1 MTIHSSHHRSLY
13 TLLSGIQD
21 FSYVIAIP
29 EQKYAIREKEGFSMK
44 NKKKLLSVLLVFVM
58 TVSVFHGYAAKAADT
73 VKVTLRLEQDNQTL
87 VTPVEVTL
95 TDEDKKDYGIGLST
109 ETLTPL
115 HALAK
120 YLTEKKG
127 ATTETMKNYIMAST
141 SQYGLYVTGIN
152 IDGKSDG
159 SASSDA
165 LDGVNWLYAVNNT
178 DPGVGMGSYSLKNND
193 AVTIYGLWGGGTWPN
208 NVETNYSYFEN
219 NTVNTTVSSKT
230 TVSLKGVG
238 YDENYS
244 PIVKAISNAT
254 VVAAKYENET
264 STATTGNAVTLAQTD
279 DNGVATLSFDKAGT
293 YVLSAYRLDSDGKHS
308 NISRPY
314 AIVKVLAAV
323 TTPTAT
329 PTVTPTATPTVT
341 PTATPTVT
349 PTATPT
355 VTPTATPTVTPTAT
369 PTVTPTA
376 TPTVTPT
383 ATPTVTPTAT
393 PTVTPT
399 ATPTVTPT
407 ATPAGDSLGK
417 PVPTKT
423 PTATPTPASD
433 DKGIKK
439 VAKTPT
445 KVKVVVK
452 KSKKKKKSVT
462 VSWKK
467 AANAKGYRIAL
478 SKKKNGKYKKVTDTK
493 KTKYTFKKT
502 KGTYYVKLTAYVVK
516 SDKATFSK
524 ATKPVKFKVK

>member
-1 MTIHSSHHRSLY
+1 
-13 TLLSGIQD
+13 
-21 FSYVIAIP
+21 
-29 EQKYAIREKEGFSMK
+29 MK

-58 TVSVFHGYAAKAADT
+58 TVSVFHGYAAKAADA
-73 VKVTLRLEQDNQTL
+73 VKVTLRLEQDNKTL

-127 ATTETMKNYIMAST
+127 ATTETMKNYIMASE
-141 SQYGLYVTGIN
+141 SQYGLYVNGIS

-165 LDGVNWLYAVNNT
+165 LDGVNWMYTVNNT
-178 DPGVGMGSYSLKNND
+178 DTGVGMGSYSLKNND

-219 NTVNTTVSSKT
+219 STLNTTVSNKT

-238 YDENYS
+238 YDENYT
-244 PIVKAISNAT
+244 PIVKSISNAT
-254 VVAAKYENET
+254 VVAAKYENEA
-264 STATTGNAVTLAQTD
+264 STATKDTAVATAQTD

-293 YVLSAYRLDSDGKHS
+293 YVLSAYRLDSDGKRS

-314 AIVKVLAAV
+314 GIVKVLAAV
-323 TTPTAT
+323 TAPTATPTAT
-329 PTVTPTATPTVT
+329 PTAAPTATPTATPV
-341 PTATPTVT
+341 PTVT
-349 PTATPT
+349 PAP
-355 VTPTATPTVTPTAT
+355 
-369 PTVTPTA
+369 
-376 TPTVTPT
+376 
-383 ATPTVTPTAT
+383 
-393 PTVTPT
+393 
-399 ATPTVTPT
+399 
-407 ATPAGDSLGK
+407 
-417 PVPTKT
+417 
-423 PTATPTPASD
+423 PTPASD

-439 VAKTPT
+439 VAKKPT

>member
-1 MTIHSSHHRSLY
+1 
-13 TLLSGIQD
+13 
-21 FSYVIAIP
+21 
-29 EQKYAIREKEGFSMK
+29 MK

-73 VKVTLRLEQDNQTL
+73 VKVTLRLEQDNKTL

-95 TDEDKKDYGIGLST
+95 TDADKKDYGIGLST
-109 ETLTPL
+109 KTLTPL

-141 SQYGLYVTGIN
+141 SQYGLFVNGIS
-152 IDGKSDG
+152 IDGNSDG

-165 LDGVNWLYAVNNT
+165 LDGVNWGYAVNNT
-178 DPGVGMGSYSLKNND
+178 DPGVGMSSYSLKNND

-219 NTVNTTVSSKT
+219 DTVSTTVSGKA
-230 TVSLKGVG
+230 TVTLKGLG
-238 YDENYS
+238 YDKNFVAS
-244 PIVKAISNAT
+244 IVKPISKAT
-254 VVAAKYENET
+254 VVAAKYENEA
-264 STATTGNAVTLAQTD
+264 STATKDTAVATAQTD

-314 AIVKVLAAV
+314 GIVKVLAAV
-323 TTPTAT
+323 TTPTAA
-329 PTVTPTATPTVT
+329 PI
-341 PTATPTVT
+341 
-349 PTATPT
+349 
-355 VTPTATPTVTPTAT
+355 
-369 PTVTPTA
+369 
-376 TPTVTPT
+376 
-383 ATPTVTPTAT
+383 VTPTAT

-439 VAKTPT
+439 VAKKPT

>member
-13 TLLSGIQD
+13 ALFSGIQD

-73 VKVTLRLEQDNQTL
+73 VKVTLRLEQDNKTL

-127 ATTETMKNYIMAST
+127 ATTETMKNYIMASK
-141 SQYGLYVTGIN
+141 SQYGLYVTGIS

-165 LDGVNWLYAVNNT
+165 LDGVNWGYAVNNT

-193 AVTIYGLWGGGTWPN
+193 AVTVYGLWGGGTWPN

-219 NTVNTTVSSKT
+219 STLNTTVSNKT

-238 YDENYS
+238 YDENYT
-244 PIVKAISNAT
+244 PIVKSISNAT
-254 VVAAKYENET
+254 VVAAKYENEA
-264 STATTGNAVTLAQTD
+264 STATKDTAVATAQTD

-314 AIVKVLAAV
+314 GIVKVLAAV
-323 TTPTAT
+323 TAPTAT
-329 PTVTPTATPTVT
+329 PTVTPTAAPTVT
-341 PTATPTVT
+341 PTT
-349 PTATPT
+349 
-355 VTPTATPTVTPTAT
+355 
-369 PTVTPTA
+369 
-376 TPTVTPT
+376 
-383 ATPTVTPTAT
+383 
-393 PTVTPT
+393 
-399 ATPTVTPT
+399 
-407 ATPAGDSLGK
+407 TPAGDSLGK

-439 VAKTPT
+439 VAKKPT

>member
-13 TLLSGIQD
+13 ALFSGIQD

-44 NKKKLLSVLLVFVM
+44 NKKKLLSVLLIFVM

-73 VKVTLRLEQDNQTL
+73 VKVTLRLEQDNKTL

-127 ATTETMKNYIMAST
+127 ATTETMKNYITASE

-159 SASSDA
+159 SASSDG
-165 LDGVNWLYAVNNT
+165 LDGVNWGYAVNNT

-219 NTVNTTVSSKT
+219 STLNTTVSKKT

-238 YDENYS
+238 YDENYN
-244 PIVKAISNAT
+244 PIVKSISNAT
-254 VVAAKYENET
+254 VVAAKYENEA
-264 STATTGNAVTLAQTD
+264 STATTGNAVSLVQTD
-279 DNGVATLSFDKAGT
+279 ENGTATLSFDKAGT
-293 YVLSAYRLDSDGKHS
+293 YVLSAYRLDSDDKHS

-314 AIVKVLAAV
+314 GIVKVLAAV
-323 TTPTAT
+323 TAPTAT

-341 PTATPTVT
+341 PTA
-349 PTATPT
+349 A
-355 VTPTATPTVTPTAT
+355 
-369 PTVTPTA
+369 
-376 TPTVTPT
+376 
-383 ATPTVTPTAT
+383 

>member
-1 MTIHSSHHRSLY
+1 
-13 TLLSGIQD
+13 
-21 FSYVIAIP
+21 
-29 EQKYAIREKEGFSMK
+29 MK

-58 TVSVFHGYAAKAADT
+58 TVSVFHGYAAKAADA
-73 VKVTLRLEQDNQTL
+73 VKVTLRLEQDNKTL
-87 VTPVEVTL
+87 VAPVEVTL

-127 ATTETMKNYIMAST
+127 ATTETMKNYIMASE
-141 SQYGLYVTGIN
+141 SQYGLYVNGIS

-165 LDGVNWLYAVNNT
+165 LDGVNWMYTVNNT
-178 DPGVGMGSYSLKNND
+178 DTGVGMGSYSLKNND

-219 NTVNTTVSSKT
+219 STLNTTVSNKT

-238 YDENYS
+238 YDENYT
-244 PIVKAISNAT
+244 PIVKSISNAT
-254 VVAAKYENET
+254 VVAAKYENEA
-264 STATTGNAVTLAQTD
+264 STATKDTAVATAQTD

-314 AIVKVLAAV
+314 GIVKVLAAV
-323 TTPTAT
+323 TAPTAT
-329 PTVTPTATPTVT
+329 PTVTPTAAPTVT
-341 PTATPTVT
+341 PTT
-349 PTATPT
+349 
-355 VTPTATPTVTPTAT
+355 
-369 PTVTPTA
+369 
-376 TPTVTPT
+376 
-383 ATPTVTPTAT
+383 
-393 PTVTPT
+393 
-399 ATPTVTPT
+399 
-407 ATPAGDSLGK
+407 TPAGDSLGK

-439 VAKTPT
+439 VAKKPT

>member
-1 MTIHSSHHRSLY
+1 
-13 TLLSGIQD
+13 
-21 FSYVIAIP
+21 
-29 EQKYAIREKEGFSMK
+29 MK

-73 VKVTLRLEQDNQTL
+73 VKVTLRLEQDNKTL

-95 TDEDKKDYGIGLST
+95 TDADKKDYGIGLST
-109 ETLTPL
+109 KTLTPL

-141 SQYGLYVTGIN
+141 SQYGLFVNGIS
-152 IDGKSDG
+152 IDGNSDG

-165 LDGVNWLYAVNNT
+165 LDGVNWGYAVNNT

-219 NTVNTTVSSKT
+219 STLNTTVSNKT

-238 YDENYS
+238 RDESYN
-244 PIVKAISNAT
+244 PIVKSISKAT

-279 DNGVATLSFDKAGT
+279 DNGVATLSFDEAGT
-293 YVLSAYRLDSDGKHS
+293 YVLSAYRLDSDDKHS

-314 AIVKVLAAV
+314 GIVNVRAAV
-323 TTPTAT
+323 TA
-329 PTVTPTATPTVT
+329 
-341 PTATPTVT
+341 
-349 PTATPT
+349 
-355 VTPTATPTVTPTAT
+355 
-369 PTVTPTA
+369 
-376 TPTVTPT
+376 
-383 ATPTVTPTAT
+383 
-393 PTVTPT
+393 PT

-445 KVKVVVK
+445 KIKVVVK

-467 AANAKGYRIAL
+467 AANAKGYRILL
-478 SKKKNGKYKKVTDTK
+478 SKKKNGKYTKVTDTK

-502 KGTYYVKLTAYVVK
+502 KGTYYVKLKAYVVK
-516 SDKATFSK
+516 SNKSTYSK

>member
-1 MTIHSSHHRSLY
+1 
-13 TLLSGIQD
+13 
-21 FSYVIAIP
+21 
-29 EQKYAIREKEGFSMK
+29 MK

-73 VKVTLRLEQDNQTL
+73 VKVTLRLEQDNKTL

-95 TDEDKKDYGIGLST
+95 TDEDKKDYGIDLST

-127 ATTETMKNYIMAST
+127 ATTETMKNYIMASK
-141 SQYGLYVTGIN
+141 SQYGLYVTGIS

-165 LDGVNWLYAVNNT
+165 LDGVNWGYAVNNT

-219 NTVNTTVSSKT
+219 STLNTTVSKKT

-238 YDENYS
+238 YDENYN
-244 PIVKAISNAT
+244 PIVKSISNAT
-254 VVAAKYENET
+254 VVAAKYENEA

-341 PTATPTVT
+341 PTT
-349 PTATPT
+349 
-355 VTPTATPTVTPTAT
+355 
-369 PTVTPTA
+369 
-376 TPTVTPT
+376 
-383 ATPTVTPTAT
+383 
-393 PTVTPT
+393 
-399 ATPTVTPT
+399 
-407 ATPAGDSLGK
+407 TPAGDSLGK

-467 AANAKGYRIAL
+467 AANAKGYRILL
-478 SKKKNGKYKKVTDTK
+478 SKKKNGKYTKVTDTK

-502 KGTYYVKLTAYVVK
+502 KGTYYVKLKAYVVK
-516 SDKATFSK
+516 SNKSTYSK

>member
-1 MTIHSSHHRSLY
+1 
-13 TLLSGIQD
+13 
-21 FSYVIAIP
+21 
-29 EQKYAIREKEGFSMK
+29 MK

-58 TVSVFHGYAAKAADT
+58 TISVFHGYAAKAADT
-73 VKVTLRLEQDNQTL
+73 VKVTLRLEQDNKTL

-127 ATTETMKNYIMAST
+127 ATTETMKNYIMASK
-141 SQYGLYVTGIN
+141 SQYGLYVTGIS

-165 LDGVNWLYAVNNT
+165 LDGVNWGYAVNNT

-219 NTVNTTVSSKT
+219 STLNTTVSNKT

-238 YDENYS
+238 YDENYT
-244 PIVKAISNAT
+244 PIVKSISNAT
-254 VVAAKYENET
+254 VVAAKYENEA
-264 STATTGNAVTLAQTD
+264 STATKDTAVATAQTD

-314 AIVKVLAAV
+314 GIVKVLAAV
-323 TTPTAT
+323 TAPTAT
-329 PTVTPTATPTVT
+329 PTVTPTAAPTVT
-341 PTATPTVT
+341 PTT
-349 PTATPT
+349 
-355 VTPTATPTVTPTAT
+355 
-369 PTVTPTA
+369 
-376 TPTVTPT
+376 
-383 ATPTVTPTAT
+383 
-393 PTVTPT
+393 
-399 ATPTVTPT
+399 
-407 ATPAGDSLGK
+407 TPAGDSLGK

-439 VAKTPT
+439 VAKKPT

>member
-1 MTIHSSHHRSLY
+1 
-13 TLLSGIQD
+13 
-21 FSYVIAIP
+21 
-29 EQKYAIREKEGFSMK
+29 MK

-58 TVSVFHGYAAKAADT
+58 TISVFHGYAAKAADT
-73 VKVTLRLEQDNQTL
+73 VKVTLRLEQDNKTL

-127 ATTETMKNYIMAST
+127 ATTETMKNYITASK
-141 SQYGLYVTGIN
+141 SQYGLYVTGIS

-165 LDGVNWLYAVNNT
+165 LDGVNWGYAVNNT

-219 NTVNTTVSSKT
+219 STVNTTVSNKT

-238 YDENYS
+238 YDENYN
-244 PIVKAISNAT
+244 PIVKSISNAT
-254 VVAAKYENET
+254 VVAAKYENEA
-264 STATTGNAVTLAQTD
+264 STATTGNAVSLVQTD
-279 DNGVATLSFDKAGT
+279 ENGTATLYFDKAGT

-323 TTPTAT
+323 TAPTATPTAT
-329 PTVTPTATPTVT
+329 PTAAPTATPTATPV
-341 PTATPTVT
+341 PTVT
-349 PTATPT
+349 PAP
-355 VTPTATPTVTPTAT
+355 
-369 PTVTPTA
+369 
-376 TPTVTPT
+376 
-383 ATPTVTPTAT
+383 
-393 PTVTPT
+393 
-399 ATPTVTPT
+399 
-407 ATPAGDSLGK
+407 
-417 PVPTKT
+417 
-423 PTATPTPASD
+423 PTPASD

-467 AANAKGYRIAL
+467 AASAKGYRIAL

>member
-1 MTIHSSHHRSLY
+1 
-13 TLLSGIQD
+13 
-21 FSYVIAIP
+21 
-29 EQKYAIREKEGFSMK
+29 MK

-73 VKVTLRLEQDNQTL
+73 VKVTLRLEQDNKTL

-95 TDEDKKDYGIGLST
+95 TDADKKDYGIGLST
-109 ETLTPL
+109 KTLTPL

-141 SQYGLYVTGIN
+141 SQYGLFVNGIS
-152 IDGKSDG
+152 IDGNSDG

-165 LDGVNWLYAVNNT
+165 LDGVNWGYAVNNT

-219 NTVNTTVSSKT
+219 STLNTTVSNKT

-238 YDENYS
+238 HDKSYN
-244 PIVKAISNAT
+244 PIVKSISNAT
-254 VVAAKYENET
+254 VVAAKYENEA
-264 STATTGNAVTLAQTD
+264 STATTGNAVSLVQTD
-279 DNGVATLSFDKAGT
+279 ENGTATLSFDKAGT

-314 AIVKVLAAV
+314 GIVNVLAAV
-323 TTPTAT
+323 TAPTAT
-329 PTVTPTATPTVT
+329 PTVTPTAAPTVTPTAAPPVTPTATPTVT
-341 PTATPTVT
+341 PTTP
-349 PTATPT
+349 
-355 VTPTATPTVTPTAT
+355 
-369 PTVTPTA
+369 
-376 TPTVTPT
+376 
-383 ATPTVTPTAT
+383 

-439 VAKTPT
+439 VAKKPT

-493 KTKYTFKKT
+493 KTKYTLEKT

>member
-1 MTIHSSHHRSLY
+1 
-13 TLLSGIQD
+13 
-21 FSYVIAIP
+21 
-29 EQKYAIREKEGFSMK
+29 MK

-73 VKVTLRLEQDNQTL
+73 VKVTLRLEQDNKTP

-127 ATTETMKNYIMAST
+127 ATTETMKNYIMASK
-141 SQYGLYVTGIN
+141 SQYGLYVTGIS

-165 LDGVNWLYAVNNT
+165 LDGVNWGYAVNNT

-219 NTVNTTVSSKT
+219 STLNTTVSNKT

-238 YDENYS
+238 YDENYT
-244 PIVKAISNAT
+244 PIVKSISNAT
-254 VVAAKYENET
+254 VVAAKYENEA
-264 STATTGNAVTLAQTD
+264 STATKDTAVATAQTD

-314 AIVKVLAAV
+314 GIVKVLAAV
-323 TTPTAT
+323 TAPTAT
-329 PTVTPTATPTVT
+329 PTVTPTAAPTVT
-341 PTATPTVT
+341 PTT
-349 PTATPT
+349 
-355 VTPTATPTVTPTAT
+355 
-369 PTVTPTA
+369 
-376 TPTVTPT
+376 
-383 ATPTVTPTAT
+383 
-393 PTVTPT
+393 
-399 ATPTVTPT
+399 
-407 ATPAGDSLGK
+407 TPAGDSLGK

-439 VAKTPT
+439 VAKKPT

>member
-1 MTIHSSHHRSLY
+1 
-13 TLLSGIQD
+13 
-21 FSYVIAIP
+21 
-29 EQKYAIREKEGFSMK
+29 MK

-73 VKVTLRLEQDNQTL
+73 VKVTLRLEQDNKTL

-95 TDEDKKDYGIGLST
+95 TDADKKDYGIGLST
-109 ETLTPL
+109 KTLTPL

-141 SQYGLYVTGIN
+141 SQYGLFVNGIS
-152 IDGKSDG
+152 IDGNSDG

-165 LDGVNWLYAVNNT
+165 LDGVNWGYAVNNT

-219 NTVNTTVSSKT
+219 STLNTTVSNKT

-238 YDENYS
+238 HDKSYN
-244 PIVKAISNAT
+244 PIVKSISNAT
-254 VVAAKYENET
+254 VVAAKYENEA
-264 STATTGNAVTLAQTD
+264 STATTGNAVSLVQTD
-279 DNGVATLSFDKAGT
+279 ENGTATLSFDKAGT

-314 AIVKVLAAV
+314 GIVNVLAAV
-323 TTPTAT
+323 TAPTATPTVTPTAAPT
-329 PTVTPTATPTVT
+329 VTPTAAPTVTPTATPTVT
-341 PTATPTVT
+341 PTT
-349 PTATPT
+349 
-355 VTPTATPTVTPTAT
+355 
-369 PTVTPTA
+369 
-376 TPTVTPT
+376 
-383 ATPTVTPTAT
+383 T

-439 VAKTPT
+439 VAKKPT

-467 AANAKGYRIAL
+467 AANAKGYRSAL

-524 ATKPVKFKVK
+524 ATPVKFKVK

>member
-1 MTIHSSHHRSLY
+1 
-13 TLLSGIQD
+13 
-21 FSYVIAIP
+21 
-29 EQKYAIREKEGFSMK
+29 MK

-73 VKVTLRLEQDNQTL
+73 VKVTLRLEQDNKTL

-127 ATTETMKNYIMAST
+127 ATTETMKNYIMASK
-141 SQYGLYVTGIN
+141 SQYGLYVTGIS

-165 LDGVNWLYAVNNT
+165 LDGVNWGYAVNNT

-219 NTVNTTVSSKT
+219 SILNTTVSNKT

-238 YDENYS
+238 YDENYT
-244 PIVKAISNAT
+244 PIVKSISNAT
-254 VVAAKYENET
+254 VVAAKYENEA
-264 STATTGNAVTLAQTD
+264 STATKDTAVATAQTD

-314 AIVKVLAAV
+314 GIVKVLAAV
-323 TTPTAT
+323 TAPTAT
-329 PTVTPTATPTVT
+329 PTVTPTAAPTVT
-341 PTATPTVT
+341 PTT
-349 PTATPT
+349 
-355 VTPTATPTVTPTAT
+355 
-369 PTVTPTA
+369 
-376 TPTVTPT
+376 
-383 ATPTVTPTAT
+383 
-393 PTVTPT
+393 
-399 ATPTVTPT
+399 
-407 ATPAGDSLGK
+407 TPAGDSLGK

-439 VAKTPT
+439 VAKKPT

>member
-1 MTIHSSHHRSLY
+1 
-13 TLLSGIQD
+13 
-21 FSYVIAIP
+21 
-29 EQKYAIREKEGFSMK
+29 MK

-58 TVSVFHGYAAKAADT
+58 TISVFHGYAAKAADT
-73 VKVTLRLEQDNQTL
+73 VKVTLRLEQDNATL

-95 TDEDKKDYGIGLST
+95 TDADKKDYGIGLST

-127 ATTETMKNYIMAST
+127 ATTETMKNYITASK
-141 SQYGLYVTGIN
+141 SQYGLYVTGIS

-165 LDGVNWLYAVNNT
+165 LDGVNWGYAVNNT

-219 NTVNTTVSSKT
+219 STVNTTVSNKT
-230 TVSLKGVG
+230 TVSLKSVG
-238 YDENYS
+238 YDENYN
-244 PIVKAISNAT
+244 PIVKSISNAT
-254 VVAAKYENET
+254 VVAAKYENEA
-264 STATTGNAVTLAQTD
+264 STATTGNAVSLVQTD
-279 DNGVATLSFDKAGT
+279 ENGTATLSFDKAGT

-314 AIVKVLAAV
+314 GIVKVLAAV
-323 TTPTAT
+323 TAPTATPTAT
-329 PTVTPTATPTVT
+329 PTAAPTATPTATPV
-341 PTATPTVT
+341 PTVT
-349 PTATPT
+349 PAP
-355 VTPTATPTVTPTAT
+355 
-369 PTVTPTA
+369 
-376 TPTVTPT
+376 
-383 ATPTVTPTAT
+383 
-393 PTVTPT
+393 
-399 ATPTVTPT
+399 
-407 ATPAGDSLGK
+407 
-417 PVPTKT
+417 
-423 PTATPTPASD
+423 PTPASD

-467 AANAKGYRIAL
+467 AASAKGYRIAL

>member
-1 MTIHSSHHRSLY
+1 
-13 TLLSGIQD
+13 
-21 FSYVIAIP
+21 
-29 EQKYAIREKEGFSMK
+29 MK

-58 TVSVFHGYAAKAADT
+58 TVSVFHGYAAKAADA
-73 VKVTLRLEQDNQTL
+73 VKVTLRLEQDNKTL

-95 TDEDKKDYGIGLST
+95 TDADKKDYGIGLST

-127 ATTETMKNYIMAST
+127 ATTETMKNYIMASE
-141 SQYGLYVTGIN
+141 SSYGGLYVNGIS

-165 LDGVNWLYAVNNT
+165 LDGVNWMYTVNNT
-178 DPGVGMGSYSLKNND
+178 DTGVGMSSYSLKNND
-193 AVTIYGLWGGGTWPN
+193 AVTIYGIWGGGTWPN

-219 NTVNTTVSSKT
+219 NTVTTTISSKT

-238 YDENYS
+238 YDENYN
-244 PIVKAISNAT
+244 PIVKAISKAT
-254 VVAAKYENET
+254 VVAAKHENET
-264 STATTGNAVTLAQTD
+264 STATKDNAVATAQTD

-323 TTPTAT
+323 TAPTATPTAT
-329 PTVTPTATPTVT
+329 PTAAPTVT
-341 PTATPTVT
+341 PTAAPTVT
-349 PTATPT
+349 PTT
-355 VTPTATPTVTPTAT
+355 
-369 PTVTPTA
+369 
-376 TPTVTPT
+376 
-383 ATPTVTPTAT
+383 
-393 PTVTPT
+393 
-399 ATPTVTPT
+399 
-407 ATPAGDSLGK
+407 TPAGDSLGK

>member
-13 TLLSGIQD
+13 ALFSGIQD

-73 VKVTLRLEQDNQTL
+73 VKVTLRLEQDNKTL

-165 LDGVNWLYAVNNT
+165 LDGVNWGYAVNNT

-219 NTVNTTVSSKT
+219 STLNTTISSKT

-238 YDENYS
+238 YDENYN
-244 PIVKAISNAT
+244 PIIKSISKAT

-264 STATTGNAVTLAQTD
+264 STATTGNAVSLVQTD
-279 DNGVATLSFDKAGT
+279 ENGTATLSFDKAGT

-314 AIVKVLAAV
+314 GIVKVLAAV

-329 PTVTPTATPTVT
+329 PTVTPTATP
-341 PTATPTVT
+341 
-349 PTATPT
+349 
-355 VTPTATPTVTPTAT
+355 
-369 PTVTPTA
+369 
-376 TPTVTPT
+376 
-383 ATPTVTPTAT
+383 
-393 PTVTPT
+393 
-399 ATPTVTPT
+399 
-407 ATPAGDSLGK
+407 AGDSLGK
-417 PVPTKT
+417 PVSTKT

-439 VAKTPT
+439 VAKKPT

>member
-1 MTIHSSHHRSLY
+1 LY
-13 TLLSGIQD
+13 ALFSGIQD

-58 TVSVFHGYAAKAADT
+58 TISVFHGYAAKAADT
-73 VKVTLRLEQDNQTL
+73 VKVTLRLEQDNKTL

-127 ATTETMKNYIMAST
+127 ATTETMKNYIMASK
-141 SQYGLYVTGIN
+141 SQYGLYVTGIS

-165 LDGVNWLYAVNNT
+165 LDGVNWGYAVNNT

-219 NTVNTTVSSKT
+219 DTVSTTVSGKA
-230 TVSLKGVG
+230 TVTLKGLG
-238 YDENYS
+238 YDKNFVAS
-244 PIVKAISNAT
+244 IVKPISNAT
-254 VVAAKYENET
+254 VVAAKYENEA
-264 STATTGNAVTLAQTD
+264 STATTGNAVSLVQTD
-279 DNGVATLSFDKAGT
+279 ENGTATLSFDKAGT

-314 AIVKVLAAV
+314 GIVKVLAAV
-323 TTPTAT
+323 TAPTATPTATPTAAPTAT
-329 PTVTPTATPTVT
+329 PTVTPVPTVT
-341 PTATPTVT
+341 PAP
-349 PTATPT
+349 
-355 VTPTATPTVTPTAT
+355 
-369 PTVTPTA
+369 
-376 TPTVTPT
+376 
-383 ATPTVTPTAT
+383 
-393 PTVTPT
+393 
-399 ATPTVTPT
+399 
-407 ATPAGDSLGK
+407 
-417 PVPTKT
+417 
-423 PTATPTPASD
+423 PTPASD

>member
-1 MTIHSSHHRSLY
+1 
-13 TLLSGIQD
+13 
-21 FSYVIAIP
+21 
-29 EQKYAIREKEGFSMK
+29 MK

-341 PTATPTVT
+341 PTATP
-349 PTATPT
+349 
-355 VTPTATPTVTPTAT
+355 
-369 PTVTPTA
+369 
-376 TPTVTPT
+376 
-383 ATPTVTPTAT
+383 
-393 PTVTPT
+393 
-399 ATPTVTPT
+399 
-407 ATPAGDSLGK
+407 AGDSLGK

>member
-1 MTIHSSHHRSLY
+1 
-13 TLLSGIQD
+13 
-21 FSYVIAIP
+21 
-29 EQKYAIREKEGFSMK
+29 MK

-73 VKVTLRLEQDNQTL
+73 VKVTLRLEQDNKTL

-127 ATTETMKNYIMAST
+127 ATTETMKNYIMASE
-141 SQYGLYVTGIN
+141 SQYGLYVNGIS

-165 LDGVNWLYAVNNT
+165 LDGVNWMYTVNNT
-178 DPGVGMGSYSLKNND
+178 DTGVGMGSYSLKNND

-219 NTVNTTVSSKT
+219 STLNTTVSNKT

-238 YDENYS
+238 YDENYT
-244 PIVKAISNAT
+244 PIVKSISNAT
-254 VVAAKYENET
+254 VVAAKYENEA
-264 STATTGNAVTLAQTD
+264 STATKDTAVATAQTD

-314 AIVKVLAAV
+314 GIVKVLAAV
-323 TTPTAT
+323 TAPTAT
-329 PTVTPTATPTVT
+329 PTVTPTAAPTAT
-341 PTATPTVT
+341 PTATPV
-349 PTATPT
+349 PT
-355 VTPTATPTVTPTAT
+355 VTPAP
-369 PTVTPTA
+369 
-376 TPTVTPT
+376 
-383 ATPTVTPTAT
+383 
-393 PTVTPT
+393 
-399 ATPTVTPT
+399 
-407 ATPAGDSLGK
+407 
-417 PVPTKT
+417 
-423 PTATPTPASD
+423 PTPASD

-439 VAKTPT
+439 VAKKPT
-445 KVKVVVK
+445 NVKDVVK

>member
-13 TLLSGIQD
+13 TLFSGIQD

-73 VKVTLRLEQDNQTL
+73 VKVTLRLEQDNKTL

-95 TDEDKKDYGIGLST
+95 TDEDKKDYGIDLST

-127 ATTETMKNYIMAST
+127 ATTETMKNYIMASK
-141 SQYGLYVTGIN
+141 SQYGLYVTGIS

-159 SASSDA
+159 SASSDG
-165 LDGVNWLYAVNNT
+165 LDGVNWMYTVNNT

-219 NTVNTTVSSKT
+219 STVTTTVSNKT

-238 YDENYS
+238 YDENYN
-244 PIVKAISNAT
+244 PIVKSISNAT
-254 VVAAKYENET
+254 VVAAKYENEA

-323 TTPTAT
+323 TAPTAT
-329 PTVTPTATPTVT
+329 PTVTPTAAPTVT
-341 PTATPTVT
+341 PTT
-349 PTATPT
+349 
-355 VTPTATPTVTPTAT
+355 
-369 PTVTPTA
+369 
-376 TPTVTPT
+376 
-383 ATPTVTPTAT
+383 
-393 PTVTPT
+393 
-399 ATPTVTPT
+399 
-407 ATPAGDSLGK
+407 TPAGDSLGK

>member
-13 TLLSGIQD
+13 TLFSGIQD

-58 TVSVFHGYAAKAADT
+58 TVSVFHGYVAKAADT
-73 VKVTLRLEQDNQTL
+73 VKVTLRLEQDNKTL

-95 TDEDKKDYGIGLST
+95 TDEDKKDYGIDLST

-127 ATTETMKNYIMAST
+127 ATAETMKNYIMASK
-141 SQYGLYVTGIN
+141 SQYGLYVTGIS

-159 SASSDA
+159 SASSDG
-165 LDGVNWLYAVNNT
+165 LDGVNWMYTVNNT

-219 NTVNTTVSSKT
+219 STVTTTVSNKT

-238 YDENYS
+238 YDENYN
-244 PIVKAISNAT
+244 PIVKSISNAT

-293 YVLSAYRLDSDGKHS
+293 YVLSAYRLDSDGQHS

-329 PTVTPTATPTVT
+329 PTI
-341 PTATPTVT
+341 
-349 PTATPT
+349 
-355 VTPTATPTVTPTAT
+355 
-369 PTVTPTA
+369 
-376 TPTVTPT
+376 
-383 ATPTVTPTAT
+383 TPTAT

-452 KSKKKKKSVT
+452 KSKKKKKSIT

>member
-1 MTIHSSHHRSLY
+1 
-13 TLLSGIQD
+13 
-21 FSYVIAIP
+21 
-29 EQKYAIREKEGFSMK
+29 MK

-58 TVSVFHGYAAKAADT
+58 TVSVFHGYAAKAADA
-73 VKVTLRLEQDNQTL
+73 VKVTLRLEQDNKTL

-95 TDEDKKDYGIGLST
+95 TDADKKDYGIGLST

-127 ATTETMKNYIMAST
+127 ATTETMKNYIMASE
-141 SQYGLYVTGIN
+141 SSYGGLYVNGIS

-159 SASSDA
+159 SASSDG
-165 LDGVNWLYAVNNT
+165 LDSVYWGYAVNNT
-178 DPGVGMGSYSLKNND
+178 DTGVGMGSYSLKNND
-193 AVTIYGLWGGGTWPN
+193 AVTIYGLWSAWPDD
-208 NVETNYSYFEN
+208 VETNYSYFEN
-219 NTVNTTVSSKT
+219 STMNTTVSNKT

-238 YDENYS
+238 YDENYN
-244 PIVKAISNAT
+244 PIVKSISNAT
-254 VVAAKYENET
+254 VVAAKYENEA
-264 STATTGNAVTLAQTD
+264 STATTGNAVSLVQTD
-279 DNGVATLSFDKAGT
+279 ENGTATLSFDKAGT

-314 AIVKVLAAV
+314 GIVKVLAAV
-323 TTPTAT
+323 TAPTAT
-329 PTVTPTATPTVT
+329 PTVTPTAAPTAT
-341 PTATPTVT
+341 PTATPV
-349 PTATPT
+349 PT
-355 VTPTATPTVTPTAT
+355 VTPAP
-369 PTVTPTA
+369 
-376 TPTVTPT
+376 
-383 ATPTVTPTAT
+383 
-393 PTVTPT
+393 
-399 ATPTVTPT
+399 
-407 ATPAGDSLGK
+407 
-417 PVPTKT
+417 
-423 PTATPTPASD
+423 PTPASD

>member
-13 TLLSGIQD
+13 TLFSGIQD

-73 VKVTLRLEQDNQTL
+73 VKVTLRLEQDNKTL

-95 TDEDKKDYGIGLST
+95 TDADKKDYGIGLST
-109 ETLTPL
+109 KTLTPL

-141 SQYGLYVTGIN
+141 SQYGLFVNGIS
-152 IDGKSDG
+152 IDGNSDG

-165 LDGVNWLYAVNNT
+165 LDGVNWGYAVNNT

-219 NTVNTTVSSKT
+219 STLNTTVSNKT

-238 YDENYS
+238 HDKSYN
-244 PIVKAISNAT
+244 PIVKSISNAT
-254 VVAAKYENET
+254 VVAAKYENEA
-264 STATTGNAVTLAQTD
+264 STATTGNAVSLVQTD
-279 DNGVATLSFDKAGT
+279 ENGTATLSFDKAGT

-314 AIVKVLAAV
+314 GIVNVLAAV
-323 TTPTAT
+323 TAPTATPTVTPTAAPT
-329 PTVTPTATPTVT
+329 VTPTAAPTVTPTATPTVT
-341 PTATPTVT
+341 PTT
-349 PTATPT
+349 
-355 VTPTATPTVTPTAT
+355 
-369 PTVTPTA
+369 
-376 TPTVTPT
+376 
-383 ATPTVTPTAT
+383 T

-439 VAKTPT
+439 VAKKPT

>member
-1 MTIHSSHHRSLY
+1 
-13 TLLSGIQD
+13 
-21 FSYVIAIP
+21 
-29 EQKYAIREKEGFSMK
+29 MK
-44 NKKKLLSVLLVFVM
+44 NKKNLLSVLLVFVM
-58 TVSVFHGYAAKAADT
+58 TISVFHGYAAKAADT
-73 VKVTLRLEQDNQTL
+73 VKVTLRLEQDNKTL

-127 ATTETMKNYIMAST
+127 ATTETMKNYIMASK
-141 SQYGLYVTGIN
+141 SQYGLYVTGIS

-165 LDGVNWLYAVNNT
+165 LDGVNWGYAVNNT

-219 NTVNTTVSSKT
+219 DTVSTTVSGKA
-230 TVSLKGVG
+230 TVTLKGLG
-238 YDENYS
+238 YDKNFVAS
-244 PIVKAISNAT
+244 IVKPISNAT
-254 VVAAKYENET
+254 VVAAKYENEA
-264 STATTGNAVTLAQTD
+264 STATTGNAVSLVQTD
-279 DNGVATLSFDKAGT
+279 ENGTATLSFDKAGT

-314 AIVKVLAAV
+314 GIVKVLAAV
-323 TTPTAT
+323 TAPTATPTATPTAAPTAT
-329 PTVTPTATPTVT
+329 PTVTPVPTVT
-341 PTATPTVT
+341 PAP
-349 PTATPT
+349 
-355 VTPTATPTVTPTAT
+355 
-369 PTVTPTA
+369 
-376 TPTVTPT
+376 
-383 ATPTVTPTAT
+383 
-393 PTVTPT
+393 
-399 ATPTVTPT
+399 
-407 ATPAGDSLGK
+407 
-417 PVPTKT
+417 
-423 PTATPTPASD
+423 PTPASD

>member
-1 MTIHSSHHRSLY
+1 
-13 TLLSGIQD
+13 
-21 FSYVIAIP
+21 
-29 EQKYAIREKEGFSMK
+29 MK

-58 TVSVFHGYAAKAADT
+58 TISVFHGYAAKAADT
-73 VKVTLRLEQDNQTL
+73 VKVTLRLEQDNKTL

-127 ATTETMKNYIMAST
+127 ATTETMKNYIMASK
-141 SQYGLYVTGIN
+141 SQYGLYVTGIS

-165 LDGVNWLYAVNNT
+165 LDGVNWGYAVNNT

-219 NTVNTTVSSKT
+219 DTVSTTVSGKA
-230 TVSLKGVG
+230 TVTLKGLG
-238 YDENYS
+238 YDKNFVAS
-244 PIVKAISNAT
+244 IVKPISNAT
-254 VVAAKYENET
+254 VVAAKYENEA
-264 STATTGNAVTLAQTD
+264 STATTGNAVSLVQTD
-279 DNGVATLSFDKAGT
+279 ENGTATLSFDKAGT

-314 AIVKVLAAV
+314 GIVKVLAAV
-323 TTPTAT
+323 TAPTATPTATPTAAPTAT
-329 PTVTPTATPTVT
+329 PTVTPVPTVT
-341 PTATPTVT
+341 PAP
-349 PTATPT
+349 
-355 VTPTATPTVTPTAT
+355 
-369 PTVTPTA
+369 
-376 TPTVTPT
+376 
-383 ATPTVTPTAT
+383 
-393 PTVTPT
+393 
-399 ATPTVTPT
+399 
-407 ATPAGDSLGK
+407 
-417 PVPTKT
+417 
-423 PTATPTPASD
+423 PTPASD

-502 KGTYYVKLTAYVVK
+502 KGTYYVKLIAYVVK

>member
-13 TLLSGIQD
+13 TLFSGIQD

-73 VKVTLRLEQDNQTL
+73 VKVTLRLEQDNKTL

-95 TDEDKKDYGIGLST
+95 TDEDKKDYGIDLST

-127 ATTETMKNYIMAST
+127 ATTETMKNYIMASK
-141 SQYGLYVTGIN
+141 SQYGLYVTGIS

-159 SASSDA
+159 SASSDG
-165 LDGVNWLYAVNNT
+165 LDGVNWMYTVNNT
-178 DPGVGMGSYSLKNND
+178 DLGVGMGSYSLKNND

-219 NTVNTTVSSKT
+219 STVTTTVSNKT

-238 YDENYS
+238 YDENYN
-244 PIVKAISNAT
+244 PIVKSISNAT
-254 VVAAKYENET
+254 VVAAKYENEA
-264 STATTGNAVTLAQTD
+264 STATTGNAVSLVQTD
-279 DNGVATLSFDKAGT
+279 ENGTATLSFDKAGT
-293 YVLSAYRLDSDGKHS
+293 YVLSAYRLDNDGKHS

-314 AIVKVLAAV
+314 ALVKVLAAV

-355 VTPTATPTVTPTAT
+355 VTPTATPTVTPTS
-369 PTVTPTA
+369 
-376 TPTVTPT
+376 
-383 ATPTVTPTAT
+383 
-393 PTVTPT
+393 
-399 ATPTVTPT
+399 
-407 ATPAGDSLGK
+407 TPAGDSLGK

>member
-1 MTIHSSHHRSLY
+1 
-13 TLLSGIQD
+13 
-21 FSYVIAIP
+21 
-29 EQKYAIREKEGFSMK
+29 MK

-73 VKVTLRLEQDNQTL
+73 VKVTLRLEQDNKTL

-95 TDEDKKDYGIGLST
+95 TDADKKDYGIGLST
-109 ETLTPL
+109 KTLTPL

-141 SQYGLYVTGIN
+141 SQYGLFVNGIS
-152 IDGKSDG
+152 IDGNSDG

-165 LDGVNWLYAVNNT
+165 LDGVNWGYAVNNT

-219 NTVNTTVSSKT
+219 STLNTTVSNKT

-238 YDENYS
+238 HDKSYN
-244 PIVKAISNAT
+244 PIVKSISNAT
-254 VVAAKYENET
+254 VVAAKYENEA
-264 STATTGNAVTLAQTD
+264 STATTGNAVSLVQTD
-279 DNGVATLSFDKAGT
+279 ENGTATLSFDKAGT

-314 AIVKVLAAV
+314 GIVNVLAAV
-323 TTPTAT
+323 TA
-329 PTVTPTATPTVT
+329 
-341 PTATPTVT
+341 
-349 PTATPT
+349 
-355 VTPTATPTVTPTAT
+355 
-369 PTVTPTA
+369 
-376 TPTVTPT
+376 PT

-439 VAKTPT
+439 VAKKPT

>member
-1 MTIHSSHHRSLY
+1 
-13 TLLSGIQD
+13 
-21 FSYVIAIP
+21 
-29 EQKYAIREKEGFSMK
+29 MK

-73 VKVTLRLEQDNQTL
+73 VKVTLRLEQDNKTL

-95 TDEDKKDYGIGLST
+95 TDEDKKDYGIDLST

-141 SQYGLYVTGIN
+141 SQYGLFVNGIS
-152 IDGKSDG
+152 IDGNSDG

-165 LDGVNWLYAVNNT
+165 LDGVNWGYAVNNT

-219 NTVNTTVSSKT
+219 STLNTTVSNKT

-238 YDENYS
+238 HDESYN
-244 PIVKAISNAT
+244 PIVKSISKAT

-329 PTVTPTATPTVT
+329 PA
-341 PTATPTVT
+341 A
-349 PTATPT
+349 
-355 VTPTATPTVTPTAT
+355 
-369 PTVTPTA
+369 
-376 TPTVTPT
+376 TPT

>member
-1 MTIHSSHHRSLY
+1 
-13 TLLSGIQD
+13 
-21 FSYVIAIP
+21 
-29 EQKYAIREKEGFSMK
+29 MK

-73 VKVTLRLEQDNQTL
+73 VKVTLRLEQDNKTL

-95 TDEDKKDYGIGLST
+95 TDVDKKDYGIGLST
-109 ETLTPL
+109 KTLTPL

-141 SQYGLYVTGIN
+141 SQYGLYVTGIS

-159 SASSDA
+159 SASSDT
-165 LDGVNWLYAVNNT
+165 LDGVNWMYTVNNT
-178 DPGVGMGSYSLKNND
+178 DTGVGMGSYSLKNND

-219 NTVNTTVSSKT
+219 STLNTTVSDKT

-238 YDENYS
+238 YDENYN
-244 PIVKAISNAT
+244 PIVKSISNAT
-254 VVAAKYENET
+254 VVAAKYENEA
-264 STATTGNAVTLAQTD
+264 STATKDTAVATAQTD

-323 TTPTAT
+323 TAPTAT
-329 PTVTPTATPTVT
+329 PVPTVT
-341 PTATPTVT
+341 PAP
-349 PTATPT
+349 
-355 VTPTATPTVTPTAT
+355 
-369 PTVTPTA
+369 
-376 TPTVTPT
+376 
-383 ATPTVTPTAT
+383 
-393 PTVTPT
+393 
-399 ATPTVTPT
+399 
-407 ATPAGDSLGK
+407 
-417 PVPTKT
+417 
-423 PTATPTPASD
+423 PTPASD

>member
-13 TLLSGIQD
+13 ALFSGIQD

-58 TVSVFHGYAAKAADT
+58 TVSVFHGYAAKAADA
-73 VKVTLRLEQDNQTL
+73 VKVTLRLEQDNKTL

-127 ATTETMKNYIMAST
+127 ATTETMKNYIMASE
-141 SQYGLYVTGIN
+141 SQYGLYVNGIS

-165 LDGVNWLYAVNNT
+165 LDGVNWMYTVNNT
-178 DPGVGMGSYSLKNND
+178 DTGVGMGSYSLKNND

-219 NTVNTTVSSKT
+219 STLNTTVSNKT

-238 YDENYS
+238 YDENYT
-244 PIVKAISNAT
+244 PIVKSISNAT
-254 VVAAKYENET
+254 VVAAKYENEA
-264 STATTGNAVTLAQTD
+264 STATKDTAVATAQTD

-314 AIVKVLAAV
+314 GIVKVLAAV
-323 TTPTAT
+323 TA
-329 PTVTPTATPTVT
+329 
-341 PTATPTVT
+341 
-349 PTATPT
+349 
-355 VTPTATPTVTPTAT
+355 
-369 PTVTPTA
+369 
-376 TPTVTPT
+376 
-383 ATPTVTPTAT
+383 
-393 PTVTPT
+393 PT

-439 VAKTPT
+439 VAKKPT

>member
-13 TLLSGIQD
+13 ALFSGIQD

-73 VKVTLRLEQDNQTL
+73 VKVTLRLEQDNKTL

-95 TDEDKKDYGIGLST
+95 TDADKKDYGIGLST
-109 ETLTPL
+109 KTLTPL

-141 SQYGLYVTGIN
+141 SQYGLFVNGIS
-152 IDGKSDG
+152 IDGNSDG

-165 LDGVNWLYAVNNT
+165 LDGVNWGYAVNNT

-219 NTVNTTVSSKT
+219 STLNTTVSNKT

-238 YDENYS
+238 HDESYN
-244 PIVKAISNAT
+244 PIVKSISKAT

-329 PTVTPTATPTVT
+329 PA
-341 PTATPTVT
+341 A
-349 PTATPT
+349 
-355 VTPTATPTVTPTAT
+355 
-369 PTVTPTA
+369 
-376 TPTVTPT
+376 
-383 ATPTVTPTAT
+383 
-393 PTVTPT
+393 TPT

>member
-1 MTIHSSHHRSLY
+1 
-13 TLLSGIQD
+13 
-21 FSYVIAIP
+21 
-29 EQKYAIREKEGFSMK
+29 MK

-73 VKVTLRLEQDNQTL
+73 VKVTLRLEQDNKTL

-95 TDEDKKDYGIGLST
+95 TDEDKKDYGIDLST

-127 ATTETMKNYIMAST
+127 ATTETMKNYIMASK
-141 SQYGLYVTGIN
+141 SQYGLYVTGIS

-159 SASSDA
+159 SASSDG
-165 LDGVNWLYAVNNT
+165 LDGVNWMYTVNNT

-219 NTVNTTVSSKT
+219 STVTTTVSNKT

-238 YDENYS
+238 YDENYN
-244 PIVKAISNAT
+244 PIVKSISNAT
-254 VVAAKYENET
+254 VVAAKYENEA

-323 TTPTAT
+323 TAPTATPTAT
-329 PTVTPTATPTVT
+329 PTA
-341 PTATPTVT
+341 A
-349 PTATPT
+349 
-355 VTPTATPTVTPTAT
+355 
-369 PTVTPTA
+369 
-376 TPTVTPT
+376 
-383 ATPTVTPTAT
+383 
-393 PTVTPT
+393 
-399 ATPTVTPT
+399 
-407 ATPAGDSLGK
+407 PAGDSLGK

>member
-1 MTIHSSHHRSLY
+1 
-13 TLLSGIQD
+13 
-21 FSYVIAIP
+21 
-29 EQKYAIREKEGFSMK
+29 MK

-73 VKVTLRLEQDNQTL
+73 VKVTLRLEQDNATL

-95 TDEDKKDYGIGLST
+95 TDADKKDYGIGLST

-127 ATTETMKNYIMAST
+127 ATTETMKNYIMASEST
-141 SQYGLYVTGIN
+141 YGLYVTGIS

-165 LDGVNWLYAVNNT
+165 LDGVNWMYTVNNT
-178 DPGVGMGSYSLKNND
+178 DTGVGMGSYSLKNND

-219 NTVNTTVSSKT
+219 STLNTTVSNKT

-238 YDENYS
+238 YDENYT
-244 PIVKAISNAT
+244 PIVKSISNAT
-254 VVAAKYENET
+254 VVAAKYENEA
-264 STATTGNAVTLAQTD
+264 STATKDTAVATAQTD

-314 AIVKVLAAV
+314 GIVKVLAAV
-323 TTPTAT
+323 TAPTAT

-341 PTATPTVT
+341 PTAAPTVT
-349 PTATPT
+349 PTT
-355 VTPTATPTVTPTAT
+355 
-369 PTVTPTA
+369 
-376 TPTVTPT
+376 
-383 ATPTVTPTAT
+383 
-393 PTVTPT
+393 
-399 ATPTVTPT
+399 
-407 ATPAGDSLGK
+407 TPAGDSLGK

-439 VAKTPT
+439 VAKKPT

>member
-13 TLLSGIQD
+13 ALFSGIQD

-73 VKVTLRLEQDNQTL
+73 VKVTLRLEQDNKTL

-165 LDGVNWLYAVNNT
+165 LDGVNWGYAVNNT

-219 NTVNTTVSSKT
+219 STLNTTISSKT

-238 YDENYS
+238 YDENYN
-244 PIVKAISNAT
+244 PIIKSISKAT

-264 STATTGNAVTLAQTD
+264 STATTGNAVSLVQTD
-279 DNGVATLSFDKAGT
+279 ENGTATLSFDKAGT

-314 AIVKVLAAV
+314 GIVKVLAAV

-341 PTATPTVT
+341 PTATP
-349 PTATPT
+349 
-355 VTPTATPTVTPTAT
+355 
-369 PTVTPTA
+369 
-376 TPTVTPT
+376 
-383 ATPTVTPTAT
+383 
-393 PTVTPT
+393 
-399 ATPTVTPT
+399 
-407 ATPAGDSLGK
+407 AGDSLGK
-417 PVPTKT
+417 PVSTKT

-439 VAKTPT
+439 VAKKPT

>member
-13 TLLSGIQD
+13 TLFSGIQD

-73 VKVTLRLEQDNQTL
+73 VKVTLRLEQDNKTL

-95 TDEDKKDYGIGLST
+95 TDADKKDYGIGLST
-109 ETLTPL
+109 KTLTPL

-141 SQYGLYVTGIN
+141 SQYGLFVNGIS
-152 IDGKSDG
+152 IDGNSDG

-165 LDGVNWLYAVNNT
+165 LDGVNWGYAVNNT

-219 NTVNTTVSSKT
+219 STLNTTVSNKT

-238 YDENYS
+238 HDKSYN
-244 PIVKAISNAT
+244 PIVKSISNAT
-254 VVAAKYENET
+254 VVAAKYENEA
-264 STATTGNAVTLAQTD
+264 STATTGNAVSLVQTD
-279 DNGVATLSFDKAGT
+279 ENGTATLSFDKAGT

-314 AIVKVLAAV
+314 GIVNVLAAV
-323 TTPTAT
+323 TAPTAT
-329 PTVTPTATPTVT
+329 PTVTPTAAPTVT
-341 PTATPTVT
+341 PTAAPTVT
-349 PTATPT
+349 PTT
-355 VTPTATPTVTPTAT
+355 
-369 PTVTPTA
+369 
-376 TPTVTPT
+376 
-383 ATPTVTPTAT
+383 T

-439 VAKTPT
+439 VAKKPT

>member
-1 MTIHSSHHRSLY
+1 
-13 TLLSGIQD
+13 
-21 FSYVIAIP
+21 
-29 EQKYAIREKEGFSMK
+29 MK

-73 VKVTLRLEQDNQTL
+73 VKVTLRLEQDNKTL

-127 ATTETMKNYIMAST
+127 ATTETMKNYIMANT

-165 LDGVNWLYAVNNT
+165 LDGVNWGYAVNNT

-219 NTVNTTVSSKT
+219 NTVTTTISGKA
-230 TVSLKGVG
+230 TVTLKGF
-238 YDENYS
+238 YIYN
-244 PIVKAISNAT
+244 PIVKAISKAT
-254 VVAAKYENET
+254 VVAAKHENET
-264 STATTGNAVTLAQTD
+264 STATKDNAVATAQTD

-329 PTVTPTATPTVT
+329 PTVTPTA
-341 PTATPTVT
+341 A
-349 PTATPT
+349 
-355 VTPTATPTVTPTAT
+355 
-369 PTVTPTA
+369 
-376 TPTVTPT
+376 PTVTPT

-439 VAKTPT
+439 VAKKPT

>member
-13 TLLSGIQD
+13 ALFSGIQD

-44 NKKKLLSVLLVFVM
+44 NKKKLLSVLLIFVM

-73 VKVTLRLEQDNQTL
+73 VKVTLRLEQDNKTL

-127 ATTETMKNYIMAST
+127 ATTETMKNYITASE

-159 SASSDA
+159 SASSDG
-165 LDGVNWLYAVNNT
+165 LDGVNWGYAVNNT

-219 NTVNTTVSSKT
+219 STLNTTVSKKT

-238 YDENYS
+238 YDENYN
-244 PIVKAISNAT
+244 PIVKSISNAT
-254 VVAAKYENET
+254 VVAAKYENEA
-264 STATTGNAVTLAQTD
+264 STATTGNAVSLVQTD
-279 DNGVATLSFDKAGT
+279 ENGTATLSFDKAGT
-293 YVLSAYRLDSDGKHS
+293 YVLSAYRLDSDDKHS

-314 AIVKVLAAV
+314 GIVKVLAAV
-323 TTPTAT
+323 TAPTAP

-341 PTATPTVT
+341 PTAAPTVT
-349 PTATPT
+349 PTAAPT
-355 VTPTATPTVTPTAT
+355 VTPTAA
-369 PTVTPTA
+369 
-376 TPTVTPT
+376 
-383 ATPTVTPTAT
+383 

>member
-1 MTIHSSHHRSLY
+1 
-13 TLLSGIQD
+13 
-21 FSYVIAIP
+21 
-29 EQKYAIREKEGFSMK
+29 MK

-58 TVSVFHGYAAKAADT
+58 TISVFHGYAAKAADT
-73 VKVTLRLEQDNQTL
+73 VKVTLRLEQDNKTL

-127 ATTETMKNYIMAST
+127 ATTETMKNYIMASK
-141 SQYGLYVTGIN
+141 SQYGLYVTGIS

-165 LDGVNWLYAVNNT
+165 LDGVNWGYAVNNT

-219 NTVNTTVSSKT
+219 STMNTTVSNKT

-238 YDENYS
+238 YDENYN
-244 PIVKAISNAT
+244 PIVKSISNAT
-254 VVAAKYENET
+254 VVAAKYENEA
-264 STATTGNAVTLAQTD
+264 STATTGNAVSLVQTD
-279 DNGVATLSFDKAGT
+279 ENGTATLSFDKAGT

-323 TTPTAT
+323 TAPTATPTAT
-329 PTVTPTATPTVT
+329 PTAAPTATPT
-341 PTATPTVT
+341 A
-349 PTATPT
+349 
-355 VTPTATPTVTPTAT
+355 
-369 PTVTPTA
+369 
-376 TPTVTPT
+376 
-383 ATPTVTPTAT
+383 
-393 PTVTPT
+393 
-399 ATPTVTPT
+399 
-407 ATPAGDSLGK
+407 
-417 PVPTKT
+417 
-423 PTATPTPASD
+423 TPASD

>member
-1 MTIHSSHHRSLY
+1 
-13 TLLSGIQD
+13 
-21 FSYVIAIP
+21 
-29 EQKYAIREKEGFSMK
+29 MK

-141 SQYGLYVTGIN
+141 SQYGLYVTDIN

-193 AVTIYGLWGGGTWPN
+193 AVTIYGLWGSGTWPN

-355 VTPTATPTVTPTAT
+355 VTPTATP
-369 PTVTPTA
+369 
-376 TPTVTPT
+376 
-383 ATPTVTPTAT
+383 
-393 PTVTPT
+393 
-399 ATPTVTPT
+399 
-407 ATPAGDSLGK
+407 AGDSLGK

-467 AANAKGYRIAL
+467 AANAKGYRILL
-478 SKKKNGKYKKVTDTK
+478 SKKKNGKYTKVTDTK

-502 KGTYYVKLTAYVVK
+502 KGTYYVKLKAYVVK
-516 SDKATFSK
+516 SNKSTYSK

>member
-1 MTIHSSHHRSLY
+1 
-13 TLLSGIQD
+13 
-21 FSYVIAIP
+21 
-29 EQKYAIREKEGFSMK
+29 MK

-58 TVSVFHGYAAKAADT
+58 TISVFHGYAAKAADT
-73 VKVTLRLEQDNQTL
+73 VKVTLRLEQDNKTL

-127 ATTETMKNYIMAST
+127 ATTETMKNYIMASK
-141 SQYGLYVTGIN
+141 SQYGLYVTGIS

-165 LDGVNWLYAVNNT
+165 LDGVNWGYAVNNT

-219 NTVNTTVSSKT
+219 
-230 TVSLKGVG
+230 
-238 YDENYS
+238 E
-244 PIVKAISNAT
+244 A
-254 VVAAKYENET
+254 
-264 STATTGNAVTLAQTD
+264 STATTGNAVSLVQTD
-279 DNGVATLSFDKAGT
+279 ENGTATLSFDKAGT

-314 AIVKVLAAV
+314 GIVKVLAAV
-323 TTPTAT
+323 TAPTATPTATPTAAPTAT
-329 PTVTPTATPTVT
+329 PTVTPVPTVT
-341 PTATPTVT
+341 PAP
-349 PTATPT
+349 
-355 VTPTATPTVTPTAT
+355 
-369 PTVTPTA
+369 
-376 TPTVTPT
+376 
-383 ATPTVTPTAT
+383 
-393 PTVTPT
+393 
-399 ATPTVTPT
+399 
-407 ATPAGDSLGK
+407 
-417 PVPTKT
+417 
-423 PTATPTPASD
+423 PTPASD